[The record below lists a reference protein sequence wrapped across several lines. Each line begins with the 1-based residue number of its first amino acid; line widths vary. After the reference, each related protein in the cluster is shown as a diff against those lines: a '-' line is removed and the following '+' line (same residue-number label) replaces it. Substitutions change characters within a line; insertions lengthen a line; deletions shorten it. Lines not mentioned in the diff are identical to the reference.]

1 MLDKKNKTAVLQSE
15 ITDSSTSRGSDQK
28 RKTDGRRT
36 EQLETFSAAI
46 RKPQKKVRVD
56 RRRKRKTVA
65 DIDVPQKQ
73 KNMNALRFALRVS
86 DIFWVTTIITIA
98 VWNAYI
104 GANNNN
110 IIAPVAAAFLGTGVF
125 ISMLFLTRAH
135 RFAPAETLHQHM
147 KTCLLYTSPSPRD
160 QRGSRMPSSA

>member
-1 MLDKKNKTAVLQSE
+1 MLDKKNKAAVLQSE
-15 ITDSSTSRGSDQK
+15 IADSSTSRGSDQK
-28 RKTDGRRT
+28 RKSDARRT

-46 RKPQKKVRVD
+46 RKPQKKIRVD

-73 KNMNALRFALRVS
+73 TNMNALRFALRVS

-110 IIAPVAAAFLGTGVF
+110 IIAPVAAAFLGTG
-125 ISMLFLTRAH
+125 
-135 RFAPAETLHQHM
+135 
-147 KTCLLYTSPSPRD
+147 CLLYTSPSPRD
-160 QRGSRMPSSA
+160 LSTSRMPSSA